1 MASGCFSTCK
11 NVRSSYQ
18 KVDVVQVAAFRW
30 IQFNTAPP
38 YISKFECIK
47 WHKNIPV
54 NCVSP
59 IIDQWREGG
68 KSHVEGFR
76 REK

>member
-1 MASGCFSTCK
+1 
-11 NVRSSYQ
+11 
-18 KVDVVQVAAFRW
+18 VDVVQVAAFRW

-59 IIDQWREGG
+59 KFKKIADVLWSLWREWMRLMWEI
-68 KSHVEGFR
+68 KS
-76 REK
+76 EKKS